1 MHSQIQGYVNAS
13 ARLDKR
19 FPRVIGKR
27 RKVWARIKERR
38 SRSGGPSFGPRTS
51 KLISYDVHRRQ
62 GSTAPAYIDRVLKAT
77 NPANLPVQLPTKFET
92 LVNLKTAKALGLTVP
107 ATLIGRADEAIEYG
121 SLCCGA

>member
-1 MHSQIQGYVNAS
+1 MASNPQIAP
-13 ARLDKR
+13 ADTTFEK
-19 FPRVIGKR
+19 
-27 RKVWARIKERR
+27 A
-38 SRSGGPSFGPRTS
+38 SRS
-51 KLISYDVHRRQ
+51 KLNPILPGRERQ
-62 GSTAPAYIDRVLKAT
+62 AGRQCSRGLGSAGIGSTAPAYIDRVLKAT